1 MAPALRMTRSI
12 KEKLPIFLDVFCPPP
27 LFEVL
32 IIIVLQLLSFWGG
45 GGYFLL
51 CGLPV
56 A

>member
-12 KEKLPIFLDVFCPPP
+12 KEKLPIFLDVFCPP